1 MKRTFNKPATTYQ
14 QQIAKLQ
21 QRGMIIDNPTEAAF
35 YLQQISYYR
44 LGAYWLPFEADHK
57 QHTFKKGTQFQAVV
71 DSYVFDR
78 ELRLLLLDAIERIE
92 VSVRAH
98 WAYILAHK
106 YGPHG
111 YLKNAH
117 TSDSTLHTRHLS
129 KLRKEIDRSDEVFIT
144 HYNKTYRSPA
154 LPPIWAISEI
164 MSLGMLSRWVTHM
177 LPADRALIAKV
188 YGIDESVLKSFI
200 QHLTYVRNL
209 SAHHSRVW
217 NRRFTITMRLPRS
230 KPQGLANQ
238 FQANSRYIYNT
249 LVMILHFMNLIAP
262 HHSWRNRFFM
272 LVKKYNVPLAAMGF
286 PKDWQQRAIWQ
297 TENELVGNK

>member
-57 QHTFKKGTQFQAVV
+57 QHTFKKGTQ
-71 DSYVFDR
+71 
-78 ELRLLLLDAIERIE
+78 L
-92 VSVRAH
+92 
-98 WAYILAHK
+98 
-106 YGPHG
+106 
-111 YLKNAH
+111 
-117 TSDSTLHTRHLS
+117 
-129 KLRKEIDRSDEVFIT
+129 
-144 HYNKTYRSPA
+144 
-154 LPPIWAISEI
+154 
-164 MSLGMLSRWVTHM
+164 
-177 LPADRALIAKV
+177 
-188 YGIDESVLKSFI
+188 
-200 QHLTYVRNL
+200 
-209 SAHHSRVW
+209 
-217 NRRFTITMRLPRS
+217 
-230 KPQGLANQ
+230 
-238 FQANSRYIYNT
+238 QANSRYIYNT

-272 LVKKYNVPLAAMGF
+272 LIKKYNVPLAAMGF